1 MIRGH
6 IDFVSRIRVEGW
18 LFCERLNLT
27 GASVLAFVDEAC
39 VGGGRVELFRQDLL
53 NAGLGDGRVGFGF
66 PVMLE
71 PWQDPR
77 ALDVRLEGGAMRLA
91 QGQSRLVAR
100 DSLGEDRRRQG
111 REPGSLSWMLA
122 RGWLSQPRYETLR
135 ILGEFGVRV
144 EALRIATPI
153 RDLDAVTEEIALLA
167 AEICELALL
176 QPVELEI
183 RENLGVGAHDAVR
196 REVRAAFPHAP
207 PVAGLWAPTP
217 QLIQVVEGSH
227 RDGASPRGGEGAVEY
242 NYGGRQLLML
252 DLDASARLP
261 ERPSPRFTAF
271 VPHPPGGAA
280 R

>member
-6 IDFVSRIRVEGW
+6 IDFVSRARVEGW
-18 LFCERLNLT
+18 LFCERLNLS

-39 VGGGRVELFRQDLL
+39 VGGGRVELLRQDLL
-53 NAGLGDGRVGFGF
+53 DAGLGDGRVGFGF

-77 ALDVRLEGGAMRLA
+77 ALDVRLEGGTMRLA
-91 QGQSRLVAR
+91 QGQACLVPR
-100 DSLGEDRRRQG
+100 DSLGEDRKRQG

-135 ILGEFGVRV
+135 ILGEFGVRA
-144 EALRIATPI
+144 ERLRIAAPA

-183 RENLGVGAHDAVR
+183 RENLGAEALEAIR
-196 REVRAAFPHAP
+196 REVRAAFPFAP
-207 PVAGLWAPTP
+207 PVAGLWSPGPLA
-217 QLIQVVEGSH
+217 IQVVEGSH
-227 RDGASPRGGEGAVEY
+227 RGEPAGSAAGAVEY
-242 NYGGRQLLML
+242 GFGGAQLLML
-252 DLDASARLP
+252 DLDARARFP